1 MLKFSGTSNIKLFVE
16 KVLDDMNED
25 LRGKSILDVPAGS
38 GYTSSILKKYGANVF
53 AYDLFPEFFKV
64 NGVECKKIDLS
75 CKLPIDDSCM
85 DMIICQEG
93 IEHLP
98 NQLLLFQEFN
108 RVLKNDG
115 TLILTT
121 PNISHL
127 RAKISYL
134 LSESDFYKRMPPNE
148 LDAVW
153 HSSDNRV
160 YFGHIFL
167 IGIQKIRVLSSI
179 AGFKI
184 RKVHK
189 VKVSVGSLFFS
200 FLYPVLIFSNVYAYL
215 KNTFKNDG
223 ILVSDKKRVYG
234 EIIKFNLHPSIL
246 FGKHLLLELKKTDSN
261 ELTSRQS
268 QEGIV

>member
-1 MLKFSGTSNIKLFVE
+1 MLKFFGASNIKLFVE

-25 LRGKSILDVPAGS
+25 LCGKSILDVPAGS
-38 GYTSSILKKYGANVF
+38 GYTSAILKKYGAHVY
-53 AYDLFPEFFKV
+53 AYDLFPEFFKLD
-64 NGVECKKIDLS
+64 GVECKKTDLS
-75 CKLPIDDSCM
+75 CKLPLNDNSM

-98 NQLLLFQEFN
+98 NPLLLFQEFN
-108 RVLKNDG
+108 RVLKKDG

-153 HSSDNRV
+153 HSSDNRI

-179 AGFKI
+179 TGFKI
-184 RKVHK
+184 KKIHN
-189 VKVSVGSLFFS
+189 VKASVGSLFFS
-200 FLYPVLIFSNVYAYL
+200 FLYPILIFSNIYAYL
-215 KNTFKNDG
+215 KNTFKNDD
-223 ILVSDKKRVYG
+223 ILLSDKKRVYG
-234 EIIKFNLHPSIL
+234 EIVRLNLHPSVL

-261 ELTSRQS
+261 ELTSRKS
-268 QEGIV
+268 QEGII

>member
-1 MLKFSGTSNIKLFVE
+1 
-16 KVLDDMNED
+16 
-25 LRGKSILDVPAGS
+25 
-38 GYTSSILKKYGANVF
+38 
-53 AYDLFPEFFKV
+53 
-64 NGVECKKIDLS
+64 
-75 CKLPIDDSCM
+75 
-85 DMIICQEG
+85 MIICQEG

-98 NQLLLFQEFN
+98 NPLLLFQEFN
-108 RVLKNDG
+108 RVLKKDG

-179 AGFKI
+179 TGFKI
-184 RKVHK
+184 KKIHN
-189 VKVSVGSLFFS
+189 VKASAGSLFFS
-200 FLYPVLIFSNVYAYL
+200 FLYPILIFSNIYAYL
-215 KNTFKNDG
+215 KNTFKNDDM
-223 ILVSDKKRVYG
+223 LLSDKKRVYG
-234 EIIKFNLHPSIL
+234 EIVRLNLHPSVL
-246 FGKHLLLELKKTDSN
+246 FGKHLLLELKKIDSK
-261 ELTSRQS
+261 ELTSRKS
-268 QEGIV
+268 QEGII